1 MRRYRIV
8 DADPRAAALGEIAGV
23 PILAIADADT
33 ADVFGYVRADRAQAV
48 VDSLNADVV
57 VPIEEG
63 QHSMRADR
71 LAEIQAYGS
80 RPRLRAL

>member
-8 DADPRAAALGEIAGV
+8 DRDLGASVLSAAADVRLVA
-23 PILAIADADT
+23 LADD
-33 ADVFGYVRADRAQAV
+33 DGGVFGYVRADRAQGV
-48 VDSLNADVV
+48 VDTLNADVV

-63 QHSMRADR
+63 QDSMRADR

-80 RPRLRAL
+80 RPTLRVV

>member
-8 DADPRAAALGEIAGV
+8 DADPRAEILAEIAAV
-23 PILAIADADT
+23 PILAIADDRG
-33 ADVFGYVRADRAQAV
+33 VFGYVRADRAQEI

-71 LAEIQAYGS
+71 LAEIQSYGS
-80 RPRLRAL
+80 RPRLRVV